1 MRYPARACD
10 EEPLALFEVAV
21 WSLAQ
26 RTVVNQHLHGNCPL
40 AERPQKKVTPNAPS
54 NIPPMGAKKRLLR
67 ARPPSRHRVGS
78 CAANGAG

>member
-54 NIPPMGAKKRLLR
+54 NIPPMGAKKLLR
-67 ARPPSRHRVGS
+67 AAASRHRVGS